1 MSDKL
6 KQLSQN
12 DNVVQLLA
20 QMMNEKLTEEKL
32 QAILQDVLDSILSKG
47 VLSRQLMA
55 WAEGYFE
62 QFLANTAWQQQADV
76 WLKKWLADELG
87 KHHDIITHMIEERLG
102 QLSDKELVEFTEAK
116 VADDLQMI
124 RINGS
129 VVGSLV
135 GMGLYAIVYLAGQVL
150 WP

>member
-1 MSDKL
+1 
-6 KQLSQN
+6 
-12 DNVVQLLA
+12 
-20 QMMNEKLTEEKL
+20 MNEKLTEEKL
-32 QAILQDVLDSILSKG
+32 QAILQDVLDNILSKG
-47 VLSRQLMA
+47 VLSRQLMS
-55 WAEGYFE
+55 WAEGYLE